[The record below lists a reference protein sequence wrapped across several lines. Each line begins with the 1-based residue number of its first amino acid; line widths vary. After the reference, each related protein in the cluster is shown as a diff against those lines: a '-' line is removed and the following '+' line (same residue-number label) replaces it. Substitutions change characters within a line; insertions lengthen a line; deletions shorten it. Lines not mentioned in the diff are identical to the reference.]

1 MQFPAELLN
10 QCWFLTGAT
19 ASGKTAVS
27 LELAERLDA
36 EIIALD
42 SMTLYRKMDIG
53 TAKPSISERLA
64 TPHHLFDVIDPW
76 EEFSVAEYLKSA
88 RQVAEEIVQ
97 RHKTPLFVG
106 GAGLYLRSLLRGVFN
121 GPAADWELRKK
132 WETLASSAGNQA
144 VHDLLAQCDPP
155 AAARLHVNDLRR
167 VIRALE
173 VFELTGIPL
182 SAQQNQLP
190 VAGIHK
196 VFALMSPRDWL
207 AERIERRLMQMVQQG
222 LVAENLR
229 LMDLERS
236 LSHTA
241 RQALGYKEILDW
253 LETLRPEARHPE
265 LSLPEAVFITMR
277 DRTRQFAKRQE
288 TWFRN
293 LEECRQIPIDPEDN
307 PVTIARQILNAAE
320 NRS

>member
-27 LELAERLDA
+27 LELAKLLDA

-53 TAKPSISERLA
+53 TAKPSLTERLA
-64 TPHHLFDVIDPW
+64 RPHHLFDVIDPW
-76 EEFSVAEYLKSA
+76 EEFSVAEYLKNA

-97 RHKTPLFVG
+97 RHNTPLFVG

-132 WETLASSAGNQA
+132 WEALASSAGNQA
-144 VHDLLAQCDPP
+144 VHDLLARCDPP

-182 SAQQNQLP
+182 SAQQNQRP
-190 VAGIHK
+190 VDGIHK
-196 VFALMSPRDWL
+196 VFALMPPRDWL
-207 AERIERRLMQMVQQG
+207 AERIERRLAQMVQQG

-229 LMDLERS
+229 LMELERP

-265 LSLPEAVFITMR
+265 LSLPKAVFITMR

-307 PVTIARQILNAAE
+307 PVTIAQQILNAAE